1 MRPST
6 LQVPL
11 CINFLAEVWWLLGL
25 EERIKGLW
33 LHALLG
39 STLCPGCPSF
49 VGGREGWGQPN
60 HLWVG
65 SQGWPCGAI
74 CFVWRWWDDCT
85 PYTFFPLEEAG
96 RCSGVITFT
105 LPSFCPELCSPW
117 QKISNIQ
124 SCLPQGLVSVLCQ
137 GAGAM
142 ASLPEQPLLSPCLQV
157 HLAWS
162 THKWSKR

>member
-6 LQVPL
+6 MQVPL

-25 EERIKGLW
+25 EERRKGLW
-33 LHALLG
+33 LHTLLG
-39 STLCPGCPSF
+39 STLCPACPSF
-49 VGGREGWGQPN
+49 VGGRKGWGQPN

-74 CFVWRWWDDCT
+74 CFVWRWYDCT
-85 PYTFFPLEEAG
+85 PYIF
-96 RCSGVITFT
+96 
-105 LPSFCPELCSPW
+105 SPW
-117 QKISNIQ
+117 KRLVDALVLPHSPCLSSVLSCVAHGRKSPNIQ
-124 SCLPQGLVSVLCQ
+124 SCLPRGLVSALCQ

-162 THKWSKR
+162 THRWSKR